1 MKPDVV
7 LRLLEGASVVDRQGI
22 HFLELPASSYRPP
35 LPVRNMTPGFQA
47 AVEQLLNGSPT
58 ASSLMTE
65 VLRNDG
71 PTGAGRWHQFS
82 GHLWRMA
89 MIRQTLLVDEKPFAT
104 LTPLSFYFRFQ
115 EHEIEADKR
124 FLLSRFAYMH
134 LVGET
139 MRLESPTGHA
149 DLNLHDPRAMTLL
162 GALASPQSATELAT
176 TCGLEPEQVQV
187 MLNFLLNMEAVVT
200 DGQQA
205 PDPIRDPW
213 EFHDLLF
220 HSRSRL
226 GRHDRPYGGTYPF
239 KDVFPAIPT
248 IKPPMDGEVI
258 ELATPDLTQI
268 REQDPSFTE
277 VLESRKSI
285 RSQDEQPITVAQ
297 LGEFLYRSSRVKKLS
312 ADGSVSFRPSAGG
325 GALHELEVY
334 PFVSRCEGLEP
345 GAYHYRAADHQ
356 LTRIQE
362 MTPTVKT
369 LLDVA
374 GVTATLQGPPQVLFL
389 VAARFQRVQMKYQ
402 SMAYAVILKNV
413 GALYQT
419 MYLVGTAMNLAPCA
433 LGGGHSDLF
442 AESLGLNYYQ
452 ETSVGEFILGTRG
465 PLADEGYQR

>member
-1 MKPDVV
+1 MKPEVV
-7 LRLLEGASVVDRQGI
+7 LQLLEGAAIVDRQGI
-22 HFLELPASSYRPP
+22 QFLELPASSYRPP
-35 LPVRNMTPGFQA
+35 LPLRKSTPGCQVA
-47 AVEQLLNGSPT
+47 IDQLLNGSPT

-65 VLRNDG
+65 VLRKDG
-71 PTGAGRWHQFS
+71 TAGAGRWHQFS
-82 GHLWRMA
+82 GLLWRMA
-89 MIRQTLLVDEKPFAT
+89 MLRQTLRVDEKPFAT

-115 EHEIEADKR
+115 EQEISADKR
-124 FLLSRFAYMH
+124 FVLSRFAYMH
-134 LVGET
+134 LVGEN

-149 DLNLHDPRAMTLL
+149 ELTLYDPRAMTLL
-162 GALASPQSATELAT
+162 GTLASPHSAADLAAA
-176 TCGLEPEQVQV
+176 CGLETEEAQV
-187 MLNFLLNMEAVVT
+187 MLNFLLNMEAVVA
-200 DGQQA
+200 DEEQA
-205 PDPIRDPW
+205 PDPVRDPW

-220 HSRSRL
+220 HTRSRL

-239 KDVFPAIPT
+239 KDIFPALPT
-248 IKPPMDGEVI
+248 IKPPMEGEVI
-258 ELATPDLTQI
+258 ELETPDLDQI
-268 REQDPSFTE
+268 RQQEASFTE

-285 RSQDEQPITVAQ
+285 RSQGADPISLAQ
-297 LGEFLYRSSRVKKLS
+297 LGEFLYRTSRIKQLS
-312 ADGSVSFRPSAGG
+312 GDGTVCFRPAPGG

-356 LTRIQE
+356 LTRVRD

-374 GVTATLQGPPQVLFL
+374 GVTATLEGPPQVLFL

-419 MYLVGTAMNLAPCA
+419 MYLVGTSMNLAPCA

-465 PLADEGYQR
+465 PLADQGYQR